1 MSHDQPLR
9 AGLVCIHPL
18 TLLVSV
24 GQRFHFPQETKERL
38 EEVYT
43 SVAPDAK
50 YGDEV
55 ASVAAELGLEVPR
68 VKKWFD
74 NRRRSGPDHPWARG
88 AARGFLPLLCCFF
101 LLRLRKTAFT

>member
-1 MSHDQPLR
+1 M
-9 AGLVCIHPL
+9 HPL

-74 NRRRSGPDHPWARG
+74 NRRQSGKGYASSP
-88 AARGFLPLLCCFF
+88 CCFF
-101 LLRLRKTAFT
+101 TGRICLTISACLCKIQRGEGPSSAAALG

>member
-1 MSHDQPLR
+1 M
-9 AGLVCIHPL
+9 HPL

-38 EEVYT
+38 EEGYT

-55 ASVAAELGLEVPR
+55 ASVAAESSAPAVGTPPPLRAPHPR
-68 VKKWFD
+68 
-74 NRRRSGPDHPWARG
+74 
-88 AARGFLPLLCCFF
+88 
-101 LLRLRKTAFT
+101 